1 MKGESTMSNE
11 LIPYTPISITT
22 ISGQTFEVPAGGLG
36 MFLNGGTEGATE
48 RIFRLV
54 VGQPLDQRFK
64 AGRNQFYLTRKV
76 KEDSGDK
83 LDENQGP
90 FGAEL
95 RVVPIGY
102 YLARAKY
109 RRPYIEGDL
118 PECAS
123 TNFLEPDLR
132 YYNQT
137 LQAADGAIVQCAR
150 CAEPRVV
157 TDAQGNVVA
166 RQITDACP
174 FARFGPRNPQTGK
187 ATKPECDK
195 LYVVGVAVEVADD
208 DGVAYL
214 ELAELTHKVSSA
226 RCGNTVTQQLAKILD
241 QGLAPW
247 QHPLDLK
254 AVEAGQGNTFESV
267 LRTDIKNTFSDEQ
280 LVALSALTAR
290 WNAHLSAREQR
301 SKYVP
306 EQETSAPNHTPVF
319 PASAQPANTSRKKP
333 LI

>member
-11 LIPYTPISITT
+11 LIPFTPLQITT

-36 MFLNGGTEGATE
+36 MFLNGGTEGAAE

-54 VGQPLDQRFK
+54 VGQPLDQRLK

-76 KEDSGDK
+76 KGDSGDK

-109 RRPYIEGDL
+109 RRPYVEGDL

-137 LQAADGAIVQCAR
+137 IQAADGAFVQCTR
-150 CAEPRVV
+150 CAEPKVV
-157 TDAQGNVVA
+157 ADAQGNVVA
-166 RQITDACP
+166 RQMADVCP

-187 ATKPECDK
+187 VAKPECDK
-195 LYVVGVAVEVADD
+195 LYVVGVVVEVPGDE
-208 DGVAYL
+208 GTHL

-226 RCGNTVTQQLAKILD
+226 RCGHTVTQQLAKILD

-254 AVEAGQGNTFESV
+254 VVEAGQGNTFESV
-267 LRTDIKNTFSDEQ
+267 LRTDIKNDFSGEQ
-280 LVALSALTAR
+280 LATLSTLTER
-290 WNAHLSAREQR
+290 WNAHLSVREQR

-306 EQETSAPNHTPVF
+306 EQETDAPNHTPV
-319 PASAQPANTSRKKP
+319 PAAPAQPANTPRKKP